1 MVSAAH
7 NFAVPPDAAG
17 SRLDKWLAEVFVDQA
32 GAGQSRSRLKALIT
46 EGAVAVAGKTERDP
60 NRKLKAGQIVS
71 VILPPAQDATPEAQA
86 MDLTV
91 VYEDS
96 SLIVIDKPAG
106 LVVHPAPGNPDR
118 TLVNALLAHCGDSLV
133 GIGGVRRPGIVH
145 RIDKD
150 TSGLLVVAKTEVA
163 HAALSAQFKAH
174 TIARLYDAFV
184 WGVPKPA
191 SGDIIGAIGRSPSN
205 RKKMAMVKRGGKD
218 AQTHYSTIKA
228 FAPLAAHLR
237 CRLATGR
244 THQIRVHLASRG
256 HGLIGDQVYGAR
268 ARNLG
273 KLDATTLELLKGF
286 PRQALH
292 AATLGFIHPVSG
304 KELRFESPLPADL
317 QALQKALLAI

>member
-1 MVSAAH
+1 MASAEH
-7 NFAVPPDAAG
+7 SFTVPADATGA
-17 SRLDKWLAEVFVDQA
+17 RLDKWLADVF
-32 GAGQSRSRLKALIT
+32 AGQSRSRLKALIT
-46 EGAVAVAGKTERDP
+46 EGAVAVGGKAEFDP
-60 NRKLKAGQIVS
+60 ARKLKAGQRVT
-71 VILPPAQDATPEAQA
+71 VIMPPARDAVPEAQA
-86 MDLTV
+86 MDLAV

-118 TLVNALLAHCGDSLV
+118 TLVNALLAHCGDSLA

-150 TSGLLVVAKTEVA
+150 TSGLLVVAKTEGA

-191 SGDIIGAIGRSPSN
+191 SGDITGAIGRSPRN
-205 RKKMAMVKRGGKD
+205 RKKMALVKRGGKE
-218 AQTHYSTIKA
+218 AQTHYATVRA
-228 FAPLAAHLR
+228 FPPLAAHLR

-244 THQIRVHLASRG
+244 THQIRVHLASLG

-273 KLDATTLELLKGF
+273 KLDAATLELLRGF

-292 AATLGFIHPVSG
+292 AATLGFVHPVSG
-304 KELRFESPLPADL
+304 KDLRFESPLPADL
-317 QALQKALLAI
+317 KALQQALSGI

>member
-1 MVSAAH
+1 MASAEH
-7 NFAVPPDAAG
+7 SFTVPADATG
-17 SRLDKWLAEVFVDQA
+17 TRLDKWLADVF
-32 GAGQSRSRLKALIT
+32 AGQSRSRLKTLIT
-46 EGAVAVAGKTERDP
+46 EGAVIVADKVEHDP
-60 NRKLKAGQIVS
+60 ARKLKAGQRVT
-71 VILPPAQDATPEAQA
+71 VVMPAARDAAPEAQA

-118 TLVNALLAHCGDSLV
+118 TLVNALLAHCGDSLA

-150 TSGLLVVAKTEVA
+150 TSGLLVVAKTEGA

-174 TIARLYDAFV
+174 TIARFYDAFV

-191 SGDIIGAIGRSPSN
+191 SGVITGAIGRSPSN
-205 RKKMAMVKRGGKD
+205 RKKMALVKRGGKD
-218 AQTHYSTIKA
+218 AQTHYSTVRA
-228 FAPLAAHLR
+228 FPPLAAHLR

-244 THQIRVHLASRG
+244 THQIRVHLANLG

-273 KLDATTLELLKGF
+273 KLDAATLELLKGF
-286 PRQALH
+286 SRQALH

-304 KELRFESPLPADL
+304 KNLRFESPLPADL
-317 QALQKALLAI
+317 QALQQALSKI